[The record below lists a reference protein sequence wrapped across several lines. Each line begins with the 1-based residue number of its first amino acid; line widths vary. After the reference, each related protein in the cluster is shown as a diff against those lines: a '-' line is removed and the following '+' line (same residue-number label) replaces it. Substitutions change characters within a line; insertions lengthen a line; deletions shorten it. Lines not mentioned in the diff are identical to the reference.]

1 MTSSS
6 GIVVEAFTELAPRYV
21 ETVDRELR
29 TFWGVG
35 YQDFIH
41 LLLEAAPVDAGALI
55 LDLATG
61 TAQIP
66 LSMARSAIDGCMI
79 VGLDITPTMLRY
91 GLANLRSQ
99 GASERVR
106 LICASAMDMP
116 FEADAFDL
124 AICGLATHHMHVPR
138 LLSEAQRVL
147 KPGGRL
153 VMADVSAPPF
163 CRSALG
169 SIMVRCAAVG
179 YSLAHRDARGAAE
192 VAAIPNVR
200 TTQEWR
206 TLLAHIGF
214 MDVELVAELHGRR
227 LLFPGGVV
235 WKATKPAR

>member
-6 GIVVEAFTELAPRYV
+6 DTVVEAFTELAPRYV

-35 YQDFIH
+35 YQDFIQ
-41 LLLEAAPVDAGALI
+41 LLLEAATPESDALI

-66 LSMARSAIDGCMI
+66 LSMAARAANGRMI

-91 GLANLRSQ
+91 GLANLKAQ
-99 GASERVR
+99 GASECVR
-106 LICASAMDMP
+106 LICASATDIP
-116 FEADAFDL
+116 FDSAAFDL

-163 CRSALG
+163 WRSVLG
-169 SIMVRCAAVG
+169 GAFVRLAAAG
-179 YSLAHRDARGAAE
+179 YWLMHRNVRASAE

-200 TTQEWR
+200 TTHEWR
-206 TLLAHIGF
+206 ALFTELGF
-214 MDVELVAELHGRR
+214 VNVELFAELHGRR

-235 WKATKPAR
+235 WRAAKPA